1 MNTLD
6 HEPVG
11 EHTPERRALLQREQL
26 IDRIATEYREMAGLS
41 LTQAQAQKLFDV
53 SPDRFPRIL
62 SELVKRGIVK
72 LSADG
77 LLVRS

>member
-1 MNTLD
+1 M
-6 HEPVG
+6 G
-11 EHTPERRALLQREQL
+11 EHSPERRALLQREQL
-26 IDRIATEYREMAGLS
+26 IERIAAEYREMAGLS

-53 SPDRFPRIL
+53 APDRFPRIL
-62 SELVKRGIVK
+62 TELVKRGIVR